1 MRGRLHLLLAARC
14 CRNGIIGGTIGDAL
28 KSVGNAGQL
37 EGHLVGPGRALQ
49 HDDAFAAEVESCPEQ
64 KTGCDGD
71 KHHEH
76 VVAGDGEASAGDGDQ
91 VV

>member
-1 MRGRLHLLLAARC
+1 MRGRLYLLLAARC

-37 EGHLVGPGRALQ
+37 EGHLVGPGRSFQ
-49 HDDAFAAEVESCPEQ
+49 DDDPFPAEVKSGPEQ
-64 KTGCDGD
+64 QAGD
-71 KHHEH
+71 NGHEHHEH
-76 VVAGDGEASAGDGDQ
+76 VVTGNGEASARDGDQ